1 MAKKLPADERR
12 AEILEAALT
21 IAAERGV
28 DALTMRPLAAAAGVS
43 LGIVHYHFHDKDTL
57 LTTLAQTQLQ
67 QVNDGMQL
75 TFGQYTEPAGLTGTP
90 ALADLLRAG
99 IRGLWP
105 IIEATPNHQLL
116 TYEITAHALRR
127 HSAGNPAA
135 GAIAEQQYRTMDS
148 ETVAFLTLCATRAHV
163 TWSTPVDQVARFTLA
178 CMNGVVLRWL
188 VDRDS
193 DAALTA
199 LDDLVQILTTTVRG
213 PRRGTAAGCH
223 LRTRAQ

>member
-12 AEILEAALT
+12 AQLLEAALT

-28 DALTMRPLAAAAGVS
+28 DALTMRPLAAAAGTS

-57 LTTLAQTQLQ
+57 LTHLGETQIL
-67 QVNDGMQL
+67 QVNDAMRL
-75 TFGQYTEPAGLTGTP
+75 AFSHYTEPAGLTGIP

-105 IIEATPNHQLL
+105 IIESTPNHQLL

-127 HSAGNPAA
+127 RSAGNLSA
-135 GAIAEQQYRTMDS
+135 GAIAEQQYRTMDA
-148 ETVAFLTLCATRAHV
+148 ETVAFLTLCANRADV
-163 TWSTPVDQVARFTLA
+163 SWITPVDQVARFVLA

-193 DAALTA
+193 DAALIS
-199 LDDLVQILTTTVRG
+199 LDDLVAILTTKAR
-213 PRRGTAAGCH
+213 
-223 LRTRAQ
+223 

>member
-1 MAKKLPADERR
+1 MAKNLPADERR
-12 AEILEAALT
+12 GQILAAAMT

-43 LGIVHYHFHDKDTL
+43 PGIVHYHFHDKDTL
-57 LTTLAQTQLQ
+57 LTHLGQTQIL

-75 TFGQYTEPAGLTGTP
+75 AFEQYTEPAGLTGIP
-90 ALADLLRAG
+90 ALEDLLRAG

-116 TYEITAHALRR
+116 TYEITAHALRQR
-127 HSAGNPAA
+127 SAGNMTA
-135 GAIAEQQYRTMDS
+135 GEIAQQQYRTMDA
-148 ETVAFLTLCATRAHV
+148 ETLAFLDLCASRAG
-163 TWSTPVDQVARFTLA
+163 TAWDTPVEQIARFVLT
-178 CMNGVVLRWL
+178 CMNGLVLRWL

-199 LDDLVQILTTTVRG
+199 LDDLVQIIATKAR
-213 PRRGTAAGCH
+213 
-223 LRTRAQ
+223 